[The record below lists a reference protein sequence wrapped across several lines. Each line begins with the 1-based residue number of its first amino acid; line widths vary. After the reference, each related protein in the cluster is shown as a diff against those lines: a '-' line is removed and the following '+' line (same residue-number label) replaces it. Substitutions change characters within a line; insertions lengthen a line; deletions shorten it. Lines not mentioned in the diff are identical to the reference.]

1 MTEYRRPCNP
11 AESPPRCRLD
21 GCAEGGLLRI
31 GHVFNEFCPQNGG
44 HMFEICFLTSK
55 ADDEAESDFDAC
67 LTWGSD
73 NLNGSPVTTTVIWI
87 LVMERTNSESTCE
100 V

>member
-1 MTEYRRPCNP
+1 MIHTT
-11 AESPPRCRLD
+11 
-21 GCAEGGLLRI
+21 
-31 GHVFNEFCPQNGG
+31 EFCPQNGG
-44 HMFEICFLTSK
+44 HMYEICFLTSK

-87 LVMERTNSESTCE
+87 LLVYNIAVHILFFLIPC
-100 V
+100 